1 MLLVLS
7 SECGELGPPTNG
19 RLRLTNFTTVT
30 YTCNQGYTLQGANR
44 RTCMA
49 NGEWSGSTPTCNRK
63 LLAVLLLLLHGHQK
77 PFRAKILH
85 CDDSWGFTW
94 IL

>member
-30 YTCNQGYTLQGANR
+30 YTCNQGYTLQGGNR
-44 RTCMA
+44 STCVSH
-49 NGEWSGSTPTCNRK
+49 GEWSGRAPTCSGTLVLYAIDSGVARPK
-63 LLAVLLLLLHGHQK
+63 LIAFVI
-77 PFRAKILH
+77 A
-85 CDDSWGFTW
+85 
-94 IL
+94 